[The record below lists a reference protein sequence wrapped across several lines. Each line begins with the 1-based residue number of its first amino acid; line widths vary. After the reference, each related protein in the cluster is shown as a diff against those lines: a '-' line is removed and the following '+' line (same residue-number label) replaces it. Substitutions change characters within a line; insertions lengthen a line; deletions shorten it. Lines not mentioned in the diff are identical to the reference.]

1 MTTEIDVIA
10 VGNAI
15 VDVLGHTDDA
25 FLAKHDV
32 PKGGMVLI
40 DTAKAEEI
48 TGALAATAEV
58 AGGSAGNSVACLAS
72 LGGRARFVGKVGD
85 DALGEVYRTSMR
97 EIGVAFDTGVH
108 DSIPTGRCLISVTP
122 DAERSMATFLGAAG
136 HVAPG
141 DVAEDE
147 IKSAA
152 VTYLEGYL
160 FESYDPRDAF
170 AKASK
175 AAREA
180 GGKVALTLCD
190 KGVVERQYDGLMA
203 FLKEGVDLLF
213 ANEDEAMALTK
224 TDTVDAAVEALRGLV
239 PFAAVTRSEH
249 GSIVFGPD
257 AEPEAVPAVMPEQLV
272 DTTGAGDAYAGGFLY
287 GFTRDWPLAKCA
299 QLGSLAAS
307 EVISHMGPR
316 PEKSLKAL
324 GKEAGLL

>member
-1 MTTEIDVIA
+1 MTTVVDVIA

-25 FLAKHDV
+25 FLTQHEV
-32 PKGGMVLI
+32 PKGGMILI

-48 TGALAATAEV
+48 TGALKATAEV
-58 AGGSAGNSVACLAS
+58 AGGSAGNSMACLAS

-85 DALGEVYRTSMR
+85 DDLGGVYRESMR
-97 EIGVAFDTGVH
+97 AVGVAFDTAVH
-108 DSIPTGRCLISVTP
+108 ASIPTGRCLIAVTA

-136 HVAPG
+136 HVG
-141 DVAEDE
+141 AEDVTDDAVSGAE
-147 IKSAA
+147 

-160 FESYDPRDAF
+160 FEGYDPREAF
-170 AKASK
+170 KRASK
-175 AAREA
+175 AARAA
-180 GGKVALTLCD
+180 GRKVALTLCD
-190 KGVVERQYDGLMA
+190 TGVVERQMDELMA

-213 ANEDEAMALTK
+213 ANEAEAMTLTGT
-224 TDTVDAAVEALRGLV
+224 TDVDAAVEALRGLV
-239 PFAAVTRSEH
+239 PFAAVTRSEQ

-257 AEPEAVPAVMPEQLV
+257 EAPQAVPAVAPEQLI

-287 GFTRDWPLAKCA
+287 GFTRGRPLTDCAK
-299 QLGSLAAS
+299 LGSLAAS

-324 GKEAGLL
+324 AEGAGLL